1 MAPIKT
7 FYDELGVGRDADAVV
22 IKHAFKEIAK
32 VYHPDKN
39 PQDKQAWAHEQMS
52 RLNFIVETLLN
63 PVTRKEYDE
72 LVKKYESTPVE
83 ARPRRRPH
91 EQVAIEREYAQ
102 VSVEIMNLSG
112 KYENCRLRIVIG
124 SSVGGVAGLMHLGAY
139 FGPFAETF
147 RHFPMTFAFTYFFS
161 LIGGVMTVIGLS
173 DYFGRGQYRQRI
185 RELEERRT
193 YLRGRMYEAHVSY

>member
-1 MAPIKT
+1 MPHIKT
-7 FYDELGVGRDADAVV
+7 FYDELGVERDADATV

-39 PQDKQAWAHEQMS
+39 PADKQAWAHEQMS

-63 PVTRKEYDE
+63 PATRKEYDE
-72 LVKKYESTPVE
+72 LVKKYEATPVE
-83 ARPRRRPH
+83 ARPRRRPR

-102 VSVEIMNLSG
+102 VSVEIINLSG

-124 SSVGGVAGLMHLGAY
+124 SSVGSVAGVVHLAAY
-139 FGPFAETF
+139 VGPFADVF
-147 RHFPMTFAFTYFFS
+147 HHFPMTFAFTYFIS

-185 RELEERRT
+185 RELEERRD
-193 YLRGRMYEAHVSY
+193 YLRGRMYEAHVAY